1 MKKITLLLAMCFA
14 FQSSIFS
21 QTTAVPNADFEQFLI
36 TFTSISGPLDGVI
49 DNAEAAAV
57 TGTLN
62 LGGSAP
68 YNAID
73 DFTGI
78 EALTGISE
86 LVITYNSAVTSL
98 DISSNSSLT
107 ILNVE
112 GCTNMTSL
120 VTGGNTTLSE
130 LRMPGVSASSVDLS
144 ANSGLT
150 LLDARFSGLTTLDLS
165 NNSLFVDLQCRN
177 SLLTELDMRN
187 GNNANV
193 TQFNSDFNGS
203 LTCIFVDDA
212 SAPYL
217 ATWSKDANSTYVN
230 DEAECNLL
238 SVDTAEQITFG
249 MYPNPVKN
257 TVYVNANTT
266 NSEMSI
272 YDITGKVVLN
282 EVLNFGENSIDVS
295 GLSSGVYL
303 ARFISD
309 NTIQTKKLIIE

>member
-1 MKKITLLLAMCFA
+1 MKKITFLLAICFA

-36 TFTSISGPLDGVI
+36 TFTSITGPLDGFI

-98 DISSNSSLT
+98 DISANSSLT
-107 ILNVE
+107 VLNVE
-112 GCTNMTSL
+112 GSTSL
-120 VTGGNTTLSE
+120 SSIVTGANTSLSE
-130 LRMPGVSASSVDLS
+130 LRMPGAPASSIDVS

-212 SAPYL
+212 SAAYL
-217 ATWSKDANSTYVN
+217 ATWSKDANSTFVN

-238 SVDTAEQITFG
+238 SVDTVEQLVFS

-257 TVYVNANTT
+257 TVYVNSNTT
-266 NSEMSI
+266 NSEMSV
-272 YDITGKVVLN
+272 YDITGKVMLN
-282 EVLNFGENSIDVS
+282 KQLELGENTIDVS
-295 GLSSGVYL
+295 SLSSGVYL
-303 ARFISD
+303 ARFITE
-309 NTIQTKKLIIE
+309 NNVQTKKLIVE